1 MGRGDPRNGVAHRR
15 LGVPAT
21 GSSVGAVAEP
31 LGMVEGEA
39 DTSPTDYPT
48 GWEADVVLRD
58 GGTCHLRPI
67 RPDDAAGLI
76 AFHSR
81 LSATTV
87 YYRFFA
93 PYPRLSDRDV
103 ERFTHVDYRTRGALV
118 ATIGD
123 AIIGVVRYDRV
134 SEEEAEVAFVIE
146 DDHQGRGLGT
156 IFLEHIAQAAR
167 ERGIRRFVA
176 EVLPENA
183 RMLEVFEHAGYSARS
198 VRDEGFI
205 ALSFDITPTA
215 SSLAVTHAREQ
226 RAEANSV
233 ARLVRPRSV
242 AVVGASR
249 DRKSIG
255 FAVARHVVDGGFAGP
270 VVAVNPNAGDEVAG
284 LSCYP
289 TLQSAPGPIDLAIV
303 ASPASTVAEIVQD
316 AAAAGVHSLV
326 VVSSGFGESGPEGW
340 AAQQSLMRSARAVGL
355 RVLGPNALG
364 FINTDDGVRLNA
376 SLSQHVP
383 PRGPIGFFAQ
393 SGAPGAAL
401 LEAASKRDL
410 GISTFVSAG
419 NRADISGNDLLQYWE
434 DDEATELVM
443 LYLESIGNPRKFSRI
458 ARRLGVRKP
467 IVAVKTGRSTQ
478 GAPLGHAVR
487 TTGLHAEAVEQMF
500 TQSGVIRTDT
510 VAEMYDVAQLLV
522 TQPLPKGN
530 RVLAMGNSDAMTLM
544 AADAVAGAGLQ
555 WVDPPMVFGPRST
568 PEEFERA
575 LDAAADDPA
584 VDAILTMYVPGLHD
598 TGAGAAAAV
607 LRVAARVNT
616 PILGVMFAVEGT
628 HRLLGDRTAGH
639 PQVGSVPTNPAV
651 EDAVRALAA
660 VHRHVVWRRHAS
672 DTPVVPDGID
682 VEAARAQVSAWLA
695 DSPEQRTLTNLEA
708 TALLA
713 HYGVKLWPHRT
724 ARTADEAAQAA
735 SELGYPVVLKTVDT
749 YLRLRSDLGGV
760 FFDIADEGDL
770 RYQFAARLTD
780 LERLEYDRLVV
791 QRQAEP
797 GVSVVIETAEDPLFG
812 PVVTFGLSGVAYD
825 VMGDRAYAVPPLSA
839 HDIQELLDRPRAA
852 GLLRHARSGHAVDR
866 ELLGDLVARVAR
878 LADDVPELAHLVLR
892 PVVASEQGLA
902 VLGAAVTLGHP
913 QSRTDL
919 PARRLLG

>member
-1 MGRGDPRNGVAHRR
+1 
-15 LGVPAT
+15 
-21 GSSVGAVAEP
+21 
-31 LGMVEGEA
+31 VETV
-39 DTSPTDYPT
+39 DVTYPKA
-48 GWEADVVLRD
+48 WEADVVLRD

-67 RPDDAAGLI
+67 RPDDEAGLI

-81 LSATTV
+81 LSETTV

-103 ERFTHVDYRTRGALV
+103 TRFTHVDYRDRAALV

-134 SEEEAEVAFVIE
+134 GPEEAEVAFVIE
-146 DDHQGRGLGT
+146 DEHQGRGLGT

-183 RMLEVFEHAGYSARS
+183 RMLEVFEHAGYTPETS
-198 VRDEGFI
+198 RDEGFI
-205 ALSFDITPTA
+205 ALSFDITPTV

-226 RAEANSV
+226 RAEASSV

-242 AVVGASR
+242 AIVGASR
-249 DRKSIG
+249 DPLSIG
-255 FAVARHVVDGGFAGP
+255 YALARHVVDGGFTGT
-270 VVAVNPNAGDEVAG
+270 VVGINPNAGDEVAG
-284 LSCYP
+284 LRCYR
-289 TLQSAPGPIDLAIV
+289 TLQAAPGPIDLAIV
-303 ASPASTVAEIVQD
+303 ATPAPAVAAVVQD
-316 AAAAGVHSLV
+316 AAAAGVHGLV
-326 VVSSGFGESGPEGW
+326 VVSSGFGESGPQGW
-340 AAQQSLMRSARAVGL
+340 EAQQALVRTARASGL

-364 FINTDDGVRLNA
+364 FINTEENVQLNA
-376 SLSQHVP
+376 SLSPHVP

-401 LEAASKRDL
+401 LEAASRRDL

-478 GAPLGHAVR
+478 GSPLGHAVR
-487 TTGLHAEAVEQMF
+487 TTGLHADAVEQMF
-500 TQSGVIRTDT
+500 TQSGVIRTET

-522 TQPLPKGN
+522 TQPLPQGN
-530 RVLAMGNSDAMTLM
+530 RVLAMSNSDAMTLM

-555 WVDPPMVFGPRST
+555 WVDPPIVFGPDAS
-568 PEEFERA
+568 PDEFERA
-575 LDAAADDPA
+575 LAAAADDPA

-598 TGAGAAAAV
+598 TGARAAAAV
-607 LRVAARVNT
+607 LRVAARAST

-628 HRLLGDRTAGH
+628 HRLLDDLTAGR
-639 PQVGSVPTNPAV
+639 PQVGSVPTYPAV

-660 VHRHVVWRRHAS
+660 VHRHVVWRRHAT
-672 DTPVVPDGID
+672 DNPVVPEGID
-682 VEAARAQVSAWLA
+682 VEAARADVSRWLIGGDLDA
-695 DSPEQRTLTNLEA
+695 AGGQRTLTEPEA
-708 TALLA
+708 ASLLT
-713 HYGVKLWPHRT
+713 HYGIRLWPRRT
-724 ARTADEAAQAA
+724 ARTADEAALAA
-735 SELGYPVVLKTVDT
+735 FELGYPVVLKTVDS

-760 FFDIADEGDL
+760 YFDITDEAEL
-770 RYQFAARLTD
+770 RYQFDARLTD
-780 LERLEYDRLVV
+780 LGRLEYDRLVV
-791 QRQAEP
+791 QHQAEP
-797 GVSVVIETAEDPLFG
+797 GASVVIETMEDPLFG

-825 VMGDRAYAVPPLSA
+825 VMGDRAFAVPPLSA
-839 HDIQELLDRPRAA
+839 HDVQELLDRPRAA
-852 GLLRHARSGHAVDR
+852 GLLRQAHSGHAVDR

-878 LADDVPELAHLVLR
+878 LSDDLPEIAHLVLR
-892 PVVASEQGLA
+892 PVVASEEGLA
-902 VLGAAVTLGHP
+902 VLGASITLSHP
-913 QSRTDL
+913 QGRTDL